1 MFNRPILGIVLV
13 ASCIVGTAQA
23 AEEPRGPSPA
33 EVAKIKADVTAAAN
47 EYLAKFSREDAKSI
61 GEQVYSH
68 PSVAIRNGNVELV
81 DQAKIAESYAGRLKN
96 LKASGWAKSAFVNPK
111 VCVLT
116 SDIALMSS
124 KYARYD
130 KNNKVIMEGAETDVF
145 TKTPQGWKLV
155 SLFGHGADRGI
166 DCKE

>member
-1 MFNRPILGIVLV
+1 MIRRLIHGVLI
-13 ASCIVGTAQA
+13 ASCVVGTVQA
-23 AEEPRGPSPA
+23 AEEAQRLPAA

-47 EYLAKFSREDAKSI
+47 EYLAKFSREDAKGI

-68 PSVAIRNGNVELV
+68 PSLAVRNGKVELV
-81 DQAKIAESYAGRLKN
+81 EPDRIAESYAGRLKD
-96 LKASGWAKSAFVNPK
+96 LKAGGWAKSAFVNPK

-130 KNNKVIMEGAETDVF
+130 KSNKVIMEGAETDVF
-145 TKTPQGWKLV
+145 TRTPQGWKLV
-155 SLFGHGADRGI
+155 ALFGHGAERGI